1 MSEENVNRTAE
12 TSGNPAQEDSQRDK
26 YLTFLVDTEE
36 YGIAIRYVTEII
48 GLQKITDI
56 PDLPPVIKGVIN
68 LRGRIIPVMDMRS
81 RFRLPAR
88 EYDSRTCVV
97 VVNLDSRTIGLI
109 VDRVSEV
116 QVIPAEQVEPP
127 PRSGKGGCRY
137 IQGIGKIDD
146 QVKILLEVTTL
157 LDEEELQELKTVEA
171 TAR

>member
-1 MSEENVNRTAE
+1 MSEEQLNTAVKA
-12 TSGNPAQEDSQRDK
+12 GDNPDMEDSQRDK
-26 YLTFLVDTEE
+26 YLTFLVTTEE

-48 GLQKITDI
+48 GLQKITEI

-81 RFRLPAR
+81 RFRLPQR

-97 VVNLDSRTIGLI
+97 VVNIEARTIGLI

-127 PRSGKGGCRY
+127 PRSAKGGCRY
-137 IQGIGKIDD
+137 IQGVGKVGD
-146 QVKILLEVTTL
+146 QVKILLEVATL
-157 LDEEELQELKTVEA
+157 LDEEELQELEKA
-171 TAR
+171 AAKS

>member
-1 MSEENVNRTAE
+1 MPEESLNKSIE
-12 TSGNPAQEDSQRDK
+12 TDADRIQEDSQRDK
-26 YLTFLVDTEE
+26 YLTFLVDAEE
-36 YGIAIRYVTEII
+36 YGLAIRYVTEII

-81 RFRLPAR
+81 RFRLPPR

-97 VVNLDSRTIGLI
+97 VVNIDTKTIGLI

-127 PRSGKGGCRY
+127 PLAGKGGAPY
-137 IQGIGKIDD
+137 IQGVGKVGD
-146 QVKILLEVTTL
+146 QVKILLEVNSL
-157 LDEEELQELKTVEA
+157 LNEDELQELQSVGQ
-171 TAR
+171 

>member
-1 MSEENVNRTAE
+1 MNAEKLNKAVEEGVD
-12 TSGNPAQEDSQRDK
+12 PAKEDSQRDK
-26 YLTFLVDTEE
+26 YLTFLVDVEE

-81 RFRLPAR
+81 RFRLPSR

-97 VVNLDSRTIGLI
+97 VVNIDAKTIGLI

-116 QVIPAEQVEPP
+116 QVIPADQVEPP
-127 PRSGKGGCRY
+127 PRTAKGGCRY
-137 IQGIGKIDD
+137 IQGVGKVGD
-146 QVKILLEVTTL
+146 QVKILLDVTTL
-157 LDEEELQELKTVEA
+157 LDEEELLELESARVEA
-171 TAR
+171 

>member
-1 MSEENVNRTAE
+1 MSEENKSKALE
-12 TSGNPAQEDSQRDK
+12 TDLDPAKEDSQRDK

-97 VVNLDSRTIGLI
+97 VVNIEARTIGLI

-127 PRSGKGGCRY
+127 PRTTKGGCRY
-137 IQGIGKIDD
+137 IQGVGKVGD

-157 LDEEELQELKTVEA
+157 LDEEELQELESVRSA
-171 TAR
+171 AR